1 MNDITC
7 IFVISLNQFTNLY
20 SAEGNF
26 KSIKLFESYQLKTNP
41 KDLNVYCLLILT
53 PYYIKILHSP
63 TNLILLSLAVSDFF
77 VGILVIPVESH
88 MSQTCWALG
97 DLMCVVF
104 YAVPVTLVSAS
115 VGNMVLISV
124 DRYVA
129 ICDPMHYQTRITM
142 KVIGISVAV
151 CWLGSLLYMFCL
163 IYENLVEPGRDTSCR
178 GECVIT
184 VSGEPDLVI
193 AFIIPVTVIVV
204 LYLRVFVVAVSQ
216 ARAMRSHIHNQ
227 QNVVSV
233 TARKSEIK
241 AAKNLGVVVVVF
253 LICYSPYYCMSLTDG
268 DLLIGSPNEM
278 LIGFWLY
285 FNSTL
290 NPVIYALFYPWFR
303 KAIKLIVTLKILKPG
318 SCDIQILHLCLL
330 KSDTLNPRLER
341 SSCLKNKYCFGTN
354 YSPLRLPCPMDLPS
368 I

>member
-1 MNDITC
+1 MCKSSRC
-7 IFVISLNQFTNLY
+7 ISTF
-20 SAEGNF
+20 ARH
-26 KSIKLFESYQLKTNP
+26 
-41 KDLNVYCLLILT
+41 CILQRRLQGLHRQ
-53 PYYIKILHSP
+53 LHSP
-63 TNLILLSLAVSDFF
+63 TNLILISLAASDVF

-88 MSQTCWALG
+88 MSRTCWALG
-97 DLMCVVF
+97 DLMCVV
-104 YAVPVTLVSAS
+104 YYVVPVTLVSAS

-151 CWLGSLLYMFCL
+151 CWLGSLLYT
-163 IYENLVEPGRDTSCR
+163 DTSCR

-184 VSGEPDLVI
+184 VSGEADLVI
-193 AFIIPVTVIVV
+193 VFIIPVTVIVV

-216 ARAMRSHIHNQ
+216 ARAMRSHIHQ

-241 AAKNLGVVVVVF
+241 AARNLGVVVVVF
-253 LICYSPYYCMSLTDG
+253 LICYSPYYCMSLTGG
-268 DLLIGSPNEM
+268 DLLIGSPTEM
-278 LIGFWLY
+278 LISFWMY

-303 KAIKLIVTLKILKPG
+303 KAMKLIVTLKILKPG
-318 SCDIQILHLCLL
+318 SCDIQIL
-330 KSDTLNPRLER
+330 
-341 SSCLKNKYCFGTN
+341 
-354 YSPLRLPCPMDLPS
+354 
-368 I
+368 